1 MLLAQSLRFL
11 DAFGNK
17 APDWVSHWLTP
28 LWILGLGALAG
39 LLLCLLVWLI
49 AFALSRIPALGE
61 LQQQPQA
68 RRIAVAVLTV
78 AYLALFAWLAFSPPP
93 GAPAGAAPGQGN
105 APALAILPL
114 LLGAL
119 LAAAGTVAIISRRA
133 VSGAWDTV
141 REGALWPAFI
151 ILAVWAG
158 FGILGIVVVR
168 NPSQIAESIVRLPA
182 LVQAQTMQ
190 EEFTIPPTPAEVED
204 IQTTV
209 VDLPAPVLRNEIR
222 ELQFKA
228 NERVKIAPLPFENVT
243 DPSSIFDV
251 PAEEVTRWERPKT
264 GATPFPEETVS
275 QLYVRNYGEG
285 PAKLEVTLLR
295 RLAFSEVM
303 AIPLFAGG
311 ILLTFLLAMTLQGAF
326 PKMAAISLA
335 TVKSEIAQP
344 MFPLILGVGI
354 VLLLGFVWVPY
365 NTFGEDIKMLKD
377 TGLGLI
383 LILCILQA
391 VWAASSSVSEEIEG
405 RTALTLLSKPV
416 GRRDFILGKFLGIGW
431 TTALLAF
438 VLGITLLIGV
448 AYKPIYDARE
458 GANYEATWQLCF
470 SEMIRTVPGLVL
482 LLMEAL
488 VMTAISVAIST
499 RLPTLPNFI
508 ICFSIYA
515 LGHLTPLLVQSQ
527 VVAAQF
533 EPVIFIGRFL
543 ATILPVLEYFNIQAS
558 IAAGAEVPYAYL
570 AWAFVYCGL
579 YCSVAM
585 LLALV
590 LFEDRDLA

>member
-17 APDWVSHWLTP
+17 APEWVSQWLTP
-28 LWILGLGALAG
+28 LWILGVGALLG
-39 LLLCLLVWLI
+39 LILCFLVWLV
-49 AFALSRIPALGE
+49 AAALSRIPALGT
-61 LQQQPQA
+61 LQEQPQA
-68 RRIAVAVLTV
+68 RRIAVAVLSV
-78 AYLALFAWLAFSPPP
+78 AFLALFAWLTF
-93 GAPAGAAPGQGN
+93 GGVEGQPAGAAPDLGN
-105 APALAILPL
+105 TPALAIVPL
-114 LLGAL
+114 VLAAL
-119 LAAAGTVAIISRRA
+119 LAAAGTVALVSRRS
-133 VSGAWDTV
+133 VDRTWDTV

-158 FGILGIVVVR
+158 FGIFGIVVVR
-168 NPSQIAESIVRLPA
+168 EPSKIAESLVRLPA
-182 LVQAQTMQ
+182 LVRAQTL
-190 EEFTIPPTPAEVED
+190 EHEFTVPPTPAEVAD

-209 VDLPAPVLRNEIR
+209 IDLPEPVLRNEIR
-222 ELQFKA
+222 ELQFQA
-228 NERVKIAPLPFENVT
+228 NERVKVAAQPFET
-243 DPSSIFDV
+243 IADATSIFDV

-264 GATPFPEETVS
+264 GATPFPEDVVT

-285 PAKLEVTLLR
+285 PATLGVTILR
-295 RLAFSEVM
+295 RLAYSEVM
-303 AIPLFAGG
+303 AIPMFAGG

-335 TVKSEIAQP
+335 TIKSEIAQP
-344 MFPLILGVGI
+344 MFPLILGIGI

-383 LILCILQA
+383 LVLCILQA

-438 VLGITLLIGV
+438 ALGITLLIGV

-558 IAAGAEVPYAYL
+558 IAAGAEVPYIYL
-570 AWAFVYCGL
+570 GWALVYCGL
-579 YCSVAM
+579 YCTVAM